1 MSSVGIVLGGGGVT
15 GASYEMA
22 ALMAL
27 ELATG
32 WDPARA
38 DVIVGTSGGAY
49 VSALVRSGR
58 LDLDSMVQHHEDRR
72 AVAERISG
80 HLFSRDR
87 SVRLGRWMRHGL
99 LPGLRRPGLTML
111 LGGPAAWSTDGLA
124 EWVRHQCGPVA
135 DSWPALPTIIT
146 AFDVATKR
154 RVAFGTEA
162 APDVT
167 LSEAV
172 AASSAIPVLFQPR
185 AIGDRLYVDG
195 GVVSGTHAD
204 LVLGN
209 PDQLDLLIVIAPMAA
224 EEDREGA
231 WFYEKV
237 FDRVGRTALGSELTR
252 IHEEWPETDVVVL
265 RPSPAVLSVMRPNP
279 LDPAA
284 AVPTFIRAL
293 MAMRRKLADPEIW
306 TVLDRH
312 LVGESRH
319 RHRLRRAR
327 A

>member
-1 MSSVGIVLGGGGVT
+1 MSSVGVILGGGGVT

-32 WDPARA
+32 WDPSEA

-49 VSALVRSGR
+49 VTALVRSGR
-58 LDLDSMVQHHEDRR
+58 LDLDSMVQRHEDQA

-80 HLFSRDR
+80 HVFARDR
-87 SVRLGRWMRHGL
+87 GVRVGRWLRHGI

-111 LGGPAAWSTDGLA
+111 LGGPAAWTTDGLA
-124 EWVRHQCGPVA
+124 DWVRAQCGPAA
-135 DSWPALPTIIT
+135 DSWPTRPTIIP
-146 AFDVATKR
+146 AFDVAAKR
-154 RVAFGTEA
+154 RVAFGTES

-167 LSEAV
+167 LAEAV
-172 AASSAIPVLFQPR
+172 AASSAIPVAFHPR
-185 AIGDRLYVDG
+185 IIDGRAYVDG

-209 PDQLDLLIVIAPMAA
+209 PTQLDLLIVIAPMAA
-224 EEDREGA
+224 DEERDGA

-237 FDRVGRTALGSELTR
+237 FDRVGRTALGAELTR

-265 RPSPAVLSVMRPNP
+265 RPSPAVLAVMRPNP
-279 LDPAA
+279 LDPEA
-284 AVPTFIRAL
+284 AVPTFVRAL

-306 TVLDRH
+306 SVLQRH
-312 LVGESRH
+312 LTRPRVKR
-319 RHRLRRAR
+319 
-327 A
+327 

>member
-1 MSSVGIVLGGGGVT
+1 MSSVGVVLGGGGVT

-32 WDPARA
+32 WDPSDA

-49 VSALVRSGR
+49 VAALVRSGR
-58 LDLDSMVQHHEDRR
+58 LDLDSMVQRHEDRD

-80 HLFSRDR
+80 HLFTRDR
-87 SVRLGRWMRHGL
+87 SVRIGRWVRHGL
-99 LPGLRRPGLTML
+99 IPGIRKPGLTML
-111 LGGPAAWSTDGLA
+111 LGGPAAWTTDGLA
-124 EWVRHQCGPVA
+124 DWVRVQCGVVA
-135 DSWPALPTIIT
+135 DAWPTKPTIIT
-146 AFDVATKR
+146 AFDVARKE

-167 LSEAV
+167 LADAV
-172 AASSAIPVLFQPR
+172 AASSAIPVAFQPR
-185 AIGDRLYVDG
+185 LVEGRLYVDG

-209 PDQLDLLIVIAPMAA
+209 PKPLDLLIIIAPMAA

-237 FDRVGRTALGSELTR
+237 FDRVGRTALGSEITR
-252 IHEEWPETDVVVL
+252 IHEHWPDTDVVVL
-265 RPSPAVLSVMRPNP
+265 RPSPSVLEVMRPNP

-293 MAMRRKLADPEIW
+293 MAMRRKLADPDVW
-306 TVLDRH
+306 TVLQRH
-312 LVGESRH
+312 LAPTKIKG
-319 RHRLRRAR
+319 
-327 A
+327 

>member
-1 MSSVGIVLGGGGVT
+1 MSSIGIVLGGGGVT

-32 WDPARA
+32 WDPRNA

-49 VSALVRSGR
+49 VAALVRSGR
-58 LDLDSMVQHHEDRR
+58 LDLDSMVQRHEDRE
-72 AVAERISG
+72 AVADRISG
-80 HLFSRDR
+80 HLFARDR
-87 SVRLGRWMRHGL
+87 RVRLGRWMRHGI

-124 EWVRHQCGPVA
+124 DWVREQCGPAA
-135 DSWPALPTIIT
+135 DSWPKEATIIT
-146 AFDVATKR
+146 AFDVAKKR
-154 RVAFGTEA
+154 RVAFGTES
-162 APDVT
+162 APDVA
-167 LSEAV
+167 LADAV

-185 AIGDRLYVDG
+185 PVGGRLYVDG

-204 LVLGN
+204 LVLGS
-209 PDQLDLLIVIAPMAA
+209 PEPLDLLIVIAPMAA
-224 EEDREGA
+224 DEEREGA

-252 IHEEWPETDVVVL
+252 IHEEWPETDVLVL
-265 RPSPAVLSVMRPNP
+265 RPSPAVLAVMRPNP
-279 LDPAA
+279 LDPDA

-293 MAMRRKLADPEIW
+293 MAMRRKLADPEVW
-306 TVLDRH
+306 SVLDRH
-312 LVGESRH
+312 LVAAR
-319 RHRLRRAR
+319 RRLPGRTR
-327 A
+327 

>member
-1 MSSVGIVLGGGGVT
+1 MSSIGIVLGGGGVT

-32 WDPARA
+32 WDPRNA

-49 VSALVRSGR
+49 VAALVRSGR
-58 LDLDSMVQHHEDRR
+58 LDLDSMVQRHEDRE
-72 AVAERISG
+72 AVADRISG
-80 HLFSRDR
+80 HLFARDR
-87 SVRLGRWMRHGL
+87 RVRLGRWMRHGI
-99 LPGLRRPGLTML
+99 LPGLRKPGLTML

-124 EWVRHQCGPVA
+124 DWVREQCGPAA
-135 DSWPALPTIIT
+135 DSWPKEPTIIT
-146 AFDVATKR
+146 AFDVAKKR
-154 RVAFGTEA
+154 RVAFGTES
-162 APDVT
+162 APDVA
-167 LSEAV
+167 LADAV

-185 AIGDRLYVDG
+185 SVGDRLYVDG

-209 PDQLDLLIVIAPMAA
+209 PKPLDLLIVIAPMAA
-224 EEDREGA
+224 DEERDGA

-252 IHEEWPETDVVVL
+252 VHEEWPETDVLVL
-265 RPSPAVLSVMRPNP
+265 RPSPAVLAVMRPNP
-279 LDPAA
+279 LDPDA

-293 MAMRRKLADPEIW
+293 MAMRRKLADPEVW
-306 TVLDRH
+306 SVLDRH
-312 LVGESRH
+312 LVGTR
-319 RHRLRRAR
+319 RRLPSRAR
-327 A
+327 

>member
-1 MSSVGIVLGGGGVT
+1 MSSIGIVLGGGGVT

-32 WDPARA
+32 WDPRNA

-49 VSALVRSGR
+49 VAALVRSGR
-58 LDLDSMVQHHEDRR
+58 LDLDSMVQRHEDRE
-72 AVAERISG
+72 AVADRISG
-80 HLFSRDR
+80 HLFARDR
-87 SVRLGRWMRHGL
+87 RVRLGRWMRHGI

-124 EWVRHQCGPVA
+124 DWVREQCGPA
-135 DSWPALPTIIT
+135 AESWPERPTIIT
-146 AFDVATKR
+146 AFDVAGKR
-154 RVAFGTEA
+154 RVAFGTES
-162 APDVT
+162 APDVA
-167 LSEAV
+167 LAEAV

-185 AIGDRLYVDG
+185 SVGDRLYVDG

-209 PDQLDLLIVIAPMAA
+209 PTPLDLLIVIAPMAA
-224 EEDREGA
+224 DEERDGA

-265 RPSPAVLSVMRPNP
+265 RPSPAVLAVMRPNP
-279 LDPAA
+279 LDPDA

-293 MAMRRKLADPEIW
+293 MAMRRKLADPEVW
-306 TVLDRH
+306 AVLERH
-312 LVGESRH
+312 LVGTPR
-319 RHRLRRAR
+319 RRATR
-327 A
+327 VGSV

>member
-1 MSSVGIVLGGGGVT
+1 MSSIGIVLGGGGVT

-32 WDPARA
+32 WDPQRA

-49 VSALVRSGR
+49 VAALVRSGR
-58 LDLDSMVQHHEDRR
+58 LDLDSMVQRHEDRE
-72 AVAERISG
+72 AVADRISG
-80 HLFSRDR
+80 HLFARDR
-87 SVRLGRWMRHGL
+87 RVRIGRWMKHGI
-99 LPGLRRPGLTML
+99 LPGLRKPGLTML

-124 EWVRHQCGPVA
+124 EWVREQCGSAA
-135 DSWPALPTIIT
+135 DSWPTKPTIIT
-146 AFDVATKR
+146 AFDVTRKR
-154 RVAFGTEA
+154 RVAFGSES

-167 LSEAV
+167 LADAV

-185 AIGDRLYVDG
+185 SVGDRLYVDG

-209 PDQLDLLIVIAPMAA
+209 PEPLDLVIVIAPMAA
-224 EEDREGA
+224 DEERDGA

-252 IHEEWPETDVVVL
+252 IHERWPETDVVVL
-265 RPSPAVLSVMRPNP
+265 RPSPSVLAVMRPNP
-279 LDPAA
+279 LDPDA

-293 MAMRRKLADPEIW
+293 MAMRRKLADPDVW
-306 TVLDRH
+306 AVLERH
-312 LVGESRH
+312 LVGSR
-319 RHRLRRAR
+319 RRSATRTR
-327 A
+327 AG

>member
-1 MSSVGIVLGGGGVT
+1 MSSIGIVLGGGGVT

-32 WDPARA
+32 WDPRRA

-49 VSALVRSGR
+49 VAALVRSGR
-58 LDLDSMVQHHEDRR
+58 LDLDSMVQRHEDRE
-72 AVAERISG
+72 AVADRISG
-80 HLFSRDR
+80 HLFARDR
-87 SVRLGRWMRHGL
+87 RVRLGRWMRHGI
-99 LPGLRRPGLTML
+99 LPGLRKPGLTML

-124 EWVRHQCGPVA
+124 DWVREQCGPA
-135 DSWPALPTIIT
+135 AESWPTEPTIIT
-146 AFDVATKR
+146 AFDVAKKR
-154 RVAFGTEA
+154 RVAFGTES
-162 APDVT
+162 APDVA
-167 LSEAV
+167 LADAV

-185 AIGDRLYVDG
+185 SVGGRLYVDG

-209 PDQLDLLIVIAPMAA
+209 PKPLDLLIVIAPMAA
-224 EEDREGA
+224 DEERDGA

-265 RPSPAVLSVMRPNP
+265 RPSPAVLAVMRPNP
-279 LDPAA
+279 LDPDA

-306 TVLDRH
+306 AVLDHH
-312 LVGESRH
+312 LVGARRRSAG
-319 RHRLRRAR
+319 RAR
-327 A
+327 TL

>member
-32 WDPARA
+32 WDPNQAH
-38 DVIVGTSGGAY
+38 VIVGTSGGAY
-49 VSALVRSGR
+49 VAALVRSGR
-58 LDLDSMVQHHEDRR
+58 LDLDSMVQRHEDRE

-80 HLFSRDR
+80 HIFARDR
-87 SVRLGRWMRHGL
+87 RVRLGRWVKHGL
-99 LPGLRRPGLTML
+99 LPGLRNPGLTML
-111 LGGPAAWSTDGLA
+111 LGGPAAWTTDGLA
-124 EWVRHQCGPVA
+124 AWVRDQCGPIA
-135 DSWPALPTIIT
+135 DSWPTAPTIIT
-146 AFDVATKR
+146 AFDMAAKR

-162 APDVT
+162 APDVA
-167 LSEAV
+167 LAEAV

-185 AIGDRLYVDG
+185 NVADRLYVDG

-204 LVLGN
+204 LVLGS
-209 PDQLDLLIVIAPMAA
+209 PRPLDLLIVIAPMAA
-224 EEDREGA
+224 DEERDGA

-265 RPSPAVLSVMRPNP
+265 RPSPAVLAVMRPNP
-279 LDPAA
+279 LDPDA

-293 MAMRRKLADPEIW
+293 MAMRRKLADPDVW
-306 TVLDRH
+306 SVLDHH
-312 LVGESRH
+312 LVGTRRRSAS
-319 RHRLRRAR
+319 RAR
-327 A
+327 

>member
-1 MSSVGIVLGGGGVT
+1 MSSVGVVLGGGGVT

-32 WDPARA
+32 WDPSAA

-49 VSALVRSGR
+49 VAALVRSGR
-58 LDLDSMVQHHEDRR
+58 LDLDSMVQRHEDRD

-80 HLFSRDR
+80 HLFTRDR
-87 SVRLGRWMRHGL
+87 SVRIGRWVRHGL
-99 LPGLRRPGLTML
+99 IPGIRRPGLTML
-111 LGGPAAWSTDGLA
+111 LGGPAAWTTDGLA
-124 EWVRHQCGPVA
+124 DWVRIQCGAVA
-135 DSWPALPTIIT
+135 DAWPTKPTIIT
-146 AFDVATKR
+146 AFDVARKE

-167 LSEAV
+167 LADAV
-172 AASSAIPVLFQPR
+172 AASSAIPVAFQPR
-185 AIGDRLYVDG
+185 LVEGRLYVDG
-195 GVVSGTHAD
+195 GVISGTHAD

-209 PDQLDLLIVIAPMAA
+209 PKPLDLLIIIAPMAA

-252 IHEEWPETDVVVL
+252 VHEHWPDTDVVVL
-265 RPSPAVLSVMRPNP
+265 RPSPSVLEVMRPNP

-293 MAMRRKLADPEIW
+293 MAMRRKLADPDVW
-306 TVLDRH
+306 PVLQRH
-312 LVGESRH
+312 LSPTKIKG
-319 RHRLRRAR
+319 
-327 A
+327 

>member
-1 MSSVGIVLGGGGVT
+1 MSSVGVVLGGGGVT
-15 GASYEMA
+15 GASYQMA

-32 WDPARA
+32 WDPADA

-49 VSALVRSGR
+49 VTALVRSGR
-58 LDLDSMVQHHEDRR
+58 LDLDSMVQRHEDRD

-80 HLFSRDR
+80 HLFTRDR
-87 SVRLGRWMRHGL
+87 SLRIGRWIRHGL
-99 LPGLRRPGLTML
+99 LPGIRKPGLTML
-111 LGGPAAWSTDGLA
+111 LGGPAAWTTDGLA
-124 EWVRHQCGPVA
+124 DWVRVQCGVVA
-135 DSWPALPTIIT
+135 DAWPTKPTIIT
-146 AFDVATKR
+146 AFDVARKE
-154 RVAFGTEA
+154 RVAFGTET

-167 LSEAV
+167 LAEAV
-172 AASSAIPVLFQPR
+172 AASSAIPVAFQPR
-185 AIGDRLYVDG
+185 LVEGRLYVDG

-209 PDQLDLLIVIAPMAA
+209 PKPLDLLIIIAPMAA

-252 IHEEWPETDVVVL
+252 IHEHWPHTDVVVL
-265 RPSPAVLSVMRPNP
+265 RPSPSVLEAMRPNP

-293 MAMRRKLADPEIW
+293 MAMRRKLAEPDVWP
-306 TVLDRH
+306 VLQRH
-312 LVGESRH
+312 LAPTKVTG
-319 RHRLRRAR
+319 
-327 A
+327 

>member
-1 MSSVGIVLGGGGVT
+1 MSSIGIVLGGGGVT

-32 WDPARA
+32 WDPQKA

-49 VSALVRSGR
+49 VAALVRSGR
-58 LDLDSMVQHHEDRR
+58 LDLDSMVKRHEDRQ
-72 AVAERISG
+72 AVSDRIAG
-80 HLFSRDR
+80 HLFARDR
-87 SVRLGRWMRHGL
+87 RVRLGRWMRHGI

-124 EWVRHQCGPVA
+124 DWVRDQCGPVA
-135 DSWPALPTIIT
+135 DSWPKAPTIIT
-146 AFDVATKR
+146 AFDMARKR
-154 RVAFGTEA
+154 RVAFGTES
-162 APDVT
+162 APDVA
-167 LSEAV
+167 LAEAV

-185 AIGDRLYVDG
+185 KVGDRLYVDG

-204 LVLGN
+204 LVLGS
-209 PDQLDLLIVIAPMAA
+209 PEPLDLLIVIAPMAA
-224 EEDREGA
+224 DEERDGA

-237 FDRVGRTALGSELTR
+237 FDRVGRTALGSEITR

-265 RPSPAVLSVMRPNP
+265 RPSPAVLAVMRPNP
-279 LDPAA
+279 LDPDA

-306 TVLDRH
+306 AVLDRH
-312 LVGESRH
+312 LVGTP
-319 RHRLRRAR
+319 RRFVTR
-327 A
+327 SH

>member
-1 MSSVGIVLGGGGVT
+1 MSSIGVVLGGGGVT

-32 WDPARA
+32 WDPSAA
-38 DVIVGTSGGAY
+38 DVVVGTSGGAY
-49 VSALVRSGR
+49 VAALVRSGR
-58 LDLDSMVQHHEDRR
+58 LDLDSMVLHHEDRV

-80 HLFSRDR
+80 HLFTRDR
-87 SVRLGRWMRHGL
+87 GVSLGRWVRHGL
-99 LPGLRRPGLTML
+99 LPGIRKPGLTML

-124 EWVRHQCGPVA
+124 DWVRYQCGPA
-135 DSWPALPTIIT
+135 AESWPAKPTIIT
-146 AFDVATKR
+146 AFDVAARR
-154 RVAFGTEA
+154 RVAFGTEN
-162 APDVT
+162 APDVP
-167 LSEAV
+167 LAEAV
-172 AASSAIPVLFQPR
+172 AASSAIPVAFQPR
-185 AIGDRLYVDG
+185 EVEGRLYVDG

-204 LVLGN
+204 LVLGSSE
-209 PDQLDLLIVIAPMAA
+209 PLDLLIIIAPMAA

-265 RPSPAVLSVMRPNP
+265 RPSPAVLEVMRPNP
-279 LDPAA
+279 LDPDA

-306 TVLDRH
+306 SVLERH
-312 LVGESRH
+312 LMPTHAERPG
-319 RHRLRRAR
+319 A
-327 A
+327 

>member
-1 MSSVGIVLGGGGVT
+1 MSSIGVVLGGGGVT
-15 GASYEMA
+15 GASYQIA

-32 WDPARA
+32 WDPSGA

-49 VSALVRSGR
+49 VAALVRSGR
-58 LDLDSMVQHHEDRR
+58 LDLDSMVLRHEDRD

-80 HLFSRDR
+80 HLFTRDR
-87 SVRLGRWMRHGL
+87 GVSLARWLRHGL
-99 LPGLRRPGLTML
+99 LPGIRKPGLTML

-124 EWVRHQCGPVA
+124 DWVRAQCGPAA
-135 DSWPALPTIIT
+135 DSWPVQPTIIT
-146 AFDVATKR
+146 AFDVAAKH
-154 RVAFGTEA
+154 RVAFGTES

-167 LSEAV
+167 LADAV
-172 AASSAIPVLFQPR
+172 AASSAIPVAFQPR
-185 AIGDRLYVDG
+185 IVEGRLYVDG

-209 PDQLDLLIVIAPMAA
+209 PRPLDMLIVIAPMAA

-231 WFYEKV
+231 WFYERV

-252 IHEEWPETDVVVL
+252 IHEEWPEVDVVVL
-265 RPSPAVLSVMRPNP
+265 RPSPAVLEVMRPNP
-279 LDPAA
+279 LDPGA

-293 MAMRRKLADPEIW
+293 MAMRRKLADPEVW
-306 TVLDRH
+306 SVLERH
-312 LVGESRH
+312 LAPVPKTSTTTQG
-319 RHRLRRAR
+319 
-327 A
+327 